1 MLGKKLCKEG
11 LTRYFNNKKIYYLDK
26 LGNTAIK
33 ATK

>member
-11 LTRYFNNKKIYYLDK
+11 LTGYFNNKKMFYLDK
-26 LGNTAIK
+26 LGNIAIK